1 MRRIRRLDIC
11 DYLVQVGQKTAQ
23 LITSSNCSN
32 SLLERTWHMQSRE
45 QIQLIAHAKFN
56 SDTMDG
62 AHISARL
69 MKGSTIKSSV
79 VSQFK
84 IFKVSEVDWSE
95 TLVTTLAPTEIS
107 FGVFGSTLS
116 QASLGS
122 NELSGREVYAIE
134 VRAHR
139 RRQNFFTKIW
149 VNHLGC
155 FDSLI
160 MLRQQV
166 EFLNISKVDE

>member
-1 MRRIRRLDIC
+1 
-11 DYLVQVGQKTAQ
+11 
-23 LITSSNCSN
+23 
-32 SLLERTWHMQSRE
+32 MQSRD
-45 QIQLIAHAKFN
+45 QLRLMAHAKFN
-56 SDTMDG
+56 SDSMDG

-69 MKGSTIKSSV
+69 IKGSTIKSSV

-84 IFKVSEVDWSE
+84 IFRVSDADWSE
-95 TLVTTLAPTEIS
+95 TLVATVVPTEIS
-107 FGVFGSTLS
+107 FGVFASTVS
-116 QASLGS
+116 QAMFGS

-134 VRAHR
+134 VRAQR
-139 RRQNFFTKIW
+139 RRQNFFSKIW

-160 MLRQQV
+160 MLRHQV